1 MLGVNARA
9 IQNFNINIGTR
20 FAHFHCVDFDET
32 RAIDEHLIS
41 TIILKEQSEIL
52 KKLTKLSHLN
62 ELVRNELI
70 KRFQP
75 RVSLFVVFYQA
86 IGFTLSQTRHEL

>member
-41 TIILKEQSEIL
+41 TIILKEQSEFSKNLPNFLIWMN
-52 KKLTKLSHLN
+52 LSEMSWSSVSN
-62 ELVRNELI
+62 RELVFL
-70 KRFQP
+70 
-75 RVSLFVVFYQA
+75 
-86 IGFTLSQTRHEL
+86 